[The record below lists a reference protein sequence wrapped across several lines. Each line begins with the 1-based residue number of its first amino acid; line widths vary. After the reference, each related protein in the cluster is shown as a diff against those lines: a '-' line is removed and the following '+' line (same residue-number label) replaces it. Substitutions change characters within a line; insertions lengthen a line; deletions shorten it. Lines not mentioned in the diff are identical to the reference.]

1 LKVITAMHQQPRAQ
15 SARSAELGDL
25 DTLWGDLYD
34 LAVTRDGWVAK
45 RLDNNRPLLAE
56 TPTELHRKI
65 EADYN
70 AQPIPREAVTEED
83 S

>member
-1 LKVITAMHQQPRAQ
+1 MTAMHQQPQAQ
-15 SARSAELGDL
+15 AARNAELGDL

-45 RLDNNRPLLAE
+45 RLDNNRPLLAG
-56 TPTELHRKI
+56 TPAELRRKI
-65 EADYN
+65 EADYH
-70 AQPIPREAVTEED
+70 AQPVPREAVTEED